1 MISHQCV
8 GKHVTS
14 KCQPYF
20 LNKNNI
26 CMKKAFLLREW
37 GNAFSE
43 YFFVWI
49 TFYTLD
55 NWTSCPHGS
64 AYDSTVRRWL
74 QMTLVTSHKN
84 FPLSS
89 GPLNSPLDLLKVNEG
104 IVLALQWA
112 TLTTFP
118 FARIRVFCNFTSWLW
133 MINLLVLGWES
144 PNHQNKWEND
154 FLLDI
159 FYCWQWFWYSQLEK
173 LTHIQIAS
181 SQSQKPCSIPLH
193 QDL

>member
-1 MISHQCV
+1 
-8 GKHVTS
+8 
-14 KCQPYF
+14 
-20 LNKNNI
+20 
-26 CMKKAFLLREW
+26 MKRAFLLREW
-37 GNAFSE
+37 GSV
-43 YFFVWI
+43 FFRVLFWLNNFLHSGQLNI
-49 TFYTLD
+49 LPTWVCL
-55 NWTSCPHGS
+55 
-64 AYDSTVRRWL
+64 WL
-74 QMTLVTSHKN
+74 QSAPLVANDFGHKSQELSFVIRTSQ
-84 FPLSS
+84 LSS
-89 GPLNSPLDLLKVNEG
+89 WLAEDNEG
-104 IVLALQWA
+104 IDLALQRA